1 MPRGMSDD
9 VSEVIKRAL
18 DRGMSRAQ
26 ISGVVGVSKRAI
38 TRVSTN
44 LKKHGTARPPPSG
57 VKQGR
62 PARMTRAQAEVC
74 TGGLEALHWL
84 RWNLLLMNGAGDAR
98 VGQSKELRV
107 LRQGSRAVFEG
118 VSRLQRLRWYY
129 SEGFGP
135 CWLQAKIGESRAI
148 ASELRN
154 RRPPA
159 E

>member
-74 TGGLEALHWL
+74 LPCLKALVWPPGDVL
-84 RWNLLLMNGAGDAR
+84 IVNGVGDA
-98 VGQSKELRV
+98 
-107 LRQGSRAVFEG
+107 
-118 VSRLQRLRWYY
+118 
-129 SEGFGP
+129 
-135 CWLQAKIGESRAI
+135 
-148 ASELRN
+148 
-154 RRPPA
+154 
-159 E
+159 